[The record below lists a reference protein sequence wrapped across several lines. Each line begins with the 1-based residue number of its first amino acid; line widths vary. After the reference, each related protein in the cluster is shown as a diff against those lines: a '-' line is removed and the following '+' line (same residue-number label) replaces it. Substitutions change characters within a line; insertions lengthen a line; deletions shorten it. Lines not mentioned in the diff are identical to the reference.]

1 MKERVCIIAAACI
14 ALAATLFISS
24 QRAEEVEAKVGKT
37 QQELAEEVFRFHI
50 VANSDSSKDQA
61 LKLMVRDAVLAEMKS
76 DLPEEKA
83 EDVREA
89 ESWARD
95 HLEEIEETARDVVRQ
110 EGYTYGARAEV
121 TTCEFPDKRYGDLLF
136 PAGEYRALK
145 ISLGKAAGQNWWC
158 VLYPNLC
165 FRDSVCAVVDEEGK
179 EELEEALTAEEYEM
193 ITASTK
199 FKIKW
204 FFLGDSKDD

>member
-1 MKERVCIIAAACI
+1 MKERVCIIAAVCI
-14 ALAATLFISS
+14 ALAATFLISI

-37 QQELAEEVFRFHI
+37 QQELAKEVFRFHV
-50 VANSDSSKDQA
+50 VANSDSSQDQS

-76 DLPEEKA
+76 NLPEEKA
-83 EDVREA
+83 MDAKEA
-89 ESWARD
+89 QDWARA
-95 HLEEIEETARDVVRQ
+95 HLEEIEETAKEVVRQ
-110 EGYTYGARAEV
+110 EGYTYGVRAEV
-121 TTCEFPDKRYGDLLF
+121 TTCEFPDKRYGDLWF

-145 ISLGKAAGQNWWC
+145 VSLGKASGQNWWC

-179 EELEEALTAEEYEM
+179 EELEEVLTAEEYEM

-199 FKIKW
+199 FRIKW
-204 FFLGDSKDD
+204 FFLGDNKDD